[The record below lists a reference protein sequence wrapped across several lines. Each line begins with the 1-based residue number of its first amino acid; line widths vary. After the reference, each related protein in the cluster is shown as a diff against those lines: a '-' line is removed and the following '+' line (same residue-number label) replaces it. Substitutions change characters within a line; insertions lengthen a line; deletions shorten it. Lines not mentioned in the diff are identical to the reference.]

1 MKKRVKK
8 RERESNAKTY
18 YINFSMDRARSKM
31 DGAVLSN
38 SRNSLAEAAVYLK
51 LSVLC
56 LWSVDEAVRL
66 KTKE

>member
-56 LWSVDEAVRL
+56 L
-66 KTKE
+66 